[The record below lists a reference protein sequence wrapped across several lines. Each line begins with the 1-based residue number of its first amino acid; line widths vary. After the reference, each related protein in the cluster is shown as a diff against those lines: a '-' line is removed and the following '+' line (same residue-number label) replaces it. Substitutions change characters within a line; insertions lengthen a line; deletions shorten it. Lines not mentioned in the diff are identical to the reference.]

1 MPCTL
6 HYSFQI
12 LRKYS
17 PGPPKSF
24 KILLKS
30 TPDVTERPSGALQWT
45 PHRKKF
51 DFDHQKS
58 GLETSRSAQERHK
71 WIEMSTNVQ
80 HFSRLFS
87 NTIFQPILHRFFEA
101 PNLTKSG
108 FRLGET
114 LIFAKLT
121 FSKKVPKI
129 TTFGTHFGEKKHE
142 KSMKI

>member
-1 MPCTL
+1 MFDLPWTKDPPYFHRCRA
-6 HYSFQI
+6 HYIIPSKSFENIPQAP
-12 LRKYS
+12 S
-17 PGPPKSF
+17 KSF

-30 TPDVTERPSGALQWT
+30 TPDVTKRPSGALQWT
-45 PHRKKF
+45 PHGKKF

-80 HFSRLFS
+80 HFSHLFS
-87 NTIFQPILHRFFEA
+87 NTIFQPILHGFFEA

-114 LIFAKLT
+114 LIFAK
-121 FSKKVPKI
+121 
-129 TTFGTHFGEKKHE
+129 
-142 KSMKI
+142 